1 MCTGNMYNDNSIIRE
16 SSVAGGMIYLLNA
29 IGVGTDLGAII
40 RLLLNDIEEV
50 EEMSSDD
57 DDGYDGD
64 DEEEEVLRDEE
75 GQIDLVMEDDED
87 DEEEM
92 EVIVVESEDEVEFL
106 YKETNI
112 NESVVM
118 ISSSEI
124 DCDHAQIVE
133 TEVDTDILEPL
144 NELERDIEIIII
156 LLFSSDVVE
165 NESVF
170 VIDSENESVDEV
182 DSDDETI
189 IEILSMDEE
198 TSSDNEDSSEN
209 ESVVVI
215 GSSAHE
221 QIVDVDVEIEVDAD
235 ILELLN
241 GFERDIEII
250 FELLFSSDIVEDESV
265 VVIDSEDESVDEI
278 DSDAETILEICSMD
292 EETDSDNED
301 MEIVMVEDMDVK
313 EVVSE

>member
-1 MCTGNMYNDNSIIRE
+1 MMISRLLIKVCFYLRFVSIKININMCTGNMYNGNSIIRE
-16 SSVAGGMIYLLNA
+16 SSIDGKMINLLNE

-40 RLLLNDIEEV
+40 RLLLNDIGEV

-75 GQIDLVMEDDED
+75 GQMDLVVED
-87 DEEEM
+87 DEEKM

-106 YKETNI
+106 YEETNI
-112 NESVVM
+112 NESVV
-118 ISSSEI
+118 
-124 DCDHAQIVE
+124 
-133 TEVDTDILEPL
+133 
-144 NELERDIEIIII
+144 
-156 LLFSSDVVE
+156 
-165 NESVF
+165 
-170 VIDSENESVDEV
+170 VIDSENESLVEV

-198 TSSDNEDSSEN
+198 TGSDNEDSSEN

-215 GSSAHE
+215 GSIAHE
-221 QIVDVDVEIEVDAD
+221 QIVNVDVETEVDAD

-250 FELLFSSDIVEDESV
+250 IELLFSSDIVEDESV

-278 DSDAETILEICSMD
+278 DSDAEIILEIFSMD
-292 EETDSDNED
+292 EKTDSDNED

-313 EVVSE
+313 EVGSE